1 MGLVLVVGLFYTEI
15 VVPTVYFRS
24 SMLLSTEL
32 DVTAVS
38 YRYCFYHLQAGQ
50 MDIALSRGSV
60 MLKKSLV
67 NGSVEV
73 EFSVDMQ
80 EADVSAYLVGDFNN
94 WDKRAMP
101 MERTENGRW
110 QATLQLEPN
119 TCYHFQYL
127 INQQYRVND
136 ECADGY
142 VKQPSGQ
149 AVSVVSTAVTRPTAI
164 PHQTYQRIL
173 LPFVCT
179 SQLQT
184 MLSPALELASQIT
197 QRDGRSP
204 KLILLHIT
212 PDSPPTHT
220 QAPENLYSQLRA
232 LQAQLQ
238 SVSFSSRID
247 TTCGQPAEAIANY
260 ATSHHIDAII
270 MPEAQEEAAKP
281 KTFRSILQHISIN
294 AHCDAFIIETQP
306 ITSPTFRLQA

>member
-1 MGLVLVVGLFYTEI
+1 
-15 VVPTVYFRS
+15 
-24 SMLLSTEL
+24 
-32 DVTAVS
+32 
-38 YRYCFYHLQAGQ
+38 
-50 MDIALSRGSV
+50 
-60 MLKKSLV
+60 MLKKSFV
-67 NGSVEV
+67 NDTVQV

-94 WDKRAMP
+94 WDKRATP

-110 QATLQLEPN
+110 QATLQLKPN
-119 TCYHFQYL
+119 SCYHFQYL
-127 INQQYRVND
+127 INQQHRVN
-136 ECADGY
+136 EEYADGY
-142 VKQPSGQ
+142 VKQTSGQ
-149 AVSVVSTAVTRPTAI
+149 TVSVVSTAVTQPAAI
-164 PHQTYQRIL
+164 PHHKYQRIL

-212 PDSPPTHT
+212 PDTSVSHT
-220 QAPENLYSQLRA
+220 QTPENLYSQLRA

-247 TTCGQPAEAIANY
+247 TTCGQPAEVIANY

-270 MPEAQEEAAKP
+270 MPEAQEEVARP
-281 KTFRSILQHISIN
+281 KTFRSILQHISTN

-306 ITSPTFRLQA
+306 ITSPASRLQA